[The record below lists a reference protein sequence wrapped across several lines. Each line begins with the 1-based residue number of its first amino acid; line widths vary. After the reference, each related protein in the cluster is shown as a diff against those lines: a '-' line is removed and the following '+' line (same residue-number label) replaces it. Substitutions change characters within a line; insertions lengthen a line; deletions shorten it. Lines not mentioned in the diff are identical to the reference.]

1 MVWQNDIVANHS
13 LAKWYFDNMIFW
25 QSNTLATWH
34 FGNMISWD
42 THWPLSKQSHCSK
55 QTILQTI
62 SRNSRKLNGRRTTN
76 PKVFDLHRK
85 NSSKNIMEET
95 DPQEPELCATKS
107 DFDLLIRLRRIVRCA
122 KGGTRLG
129 CVLSSRVP
137 GRRDAGTP
145 PCMNMLW
152 SHALPIQVFHV
163 KTVQPSLNLR
173 CFGHET
179 MSVDLSIGLCCVIS
193 VIVCK
198 FCGLRLALPIANKP
212 TPSKYSNR
220 SANTHQF
227 DWKLHLHCA
236 TLLGLS
242 SNRIQNPEHDCV
254 AKFKGKSACSC
265 FAAESNRT

>member
-107 DFDLLIRLRRIVRCA
+107 DFDLLIRLHRIVRCA

-152 SHALPIQVFHV
+152 SHALPIRVFHV

-173 CFGHET
+173 FFGHENHVSWSFYRFMWRDKRHCSQVLWFGAGST
-179 MSVDLSIGLCCVIS
+179 NSNQAQIPIVAQTHSTNQKKHIGGIYLI
-193 VIVCK
+193 
-198 FCGLRLALPIANKP
+198 
-212 TPSKYSNR
+212 
-220 SANTHQF
+220 
-227 DWKLHLHCA
+227 
-236 TLLGLS
+236 
-242 SNRIQNPEHDCV
+242 EH
-254 AKFKGKSACSC
+254 FH
-265 FAAESNRT
+265 FT